1 MQIKFEQMKKK
12 CFRNICFIIYP
23 ECCYFEKKKTSP
35 SVHIIKISDTK
46 YSKFGENGELLQ
58 FTYKQLKLKSNLLED
73 NYQTKNEKDNKCLIC

>member
-1 MQIKFEQMKKK
+1 MISF
-12 CFRNICFIIYP
+12 IYP
-23 ECCYFEKKKTSP
+23 EFRYFEKKKTSP
-35 SVHIIKISDTK
+35 SVHIIKISDTI

>member
-1 MQIKFEQMKKK
+1 MPATWLVLYIQNFVTL
-12 CFRNICFIIYP
+12 
-23 ECCYFEKKKTSP
+23 KKKTSP
-35 SVHIIKISDTK
+35 NVHIIKISDTI

>member
-1 MQIKFEQMKKK
+1 MPATLLVLYIQNFVTL
-12 CFRNICFIIYP
+12 
-23 ECCYFEKKKTSP
+23 KKKTSP
-35 SVHIIKISDTK
+35 SVHIIKISDTI